1 MDEER
6 TGSSRA
12 IAGSDE
18 RVLVLGAGQM
28 GGGIAQVAA
37 LAGYRVTMCDVSQA
51 VLDRGLAAIRR
62 SLERMAARGPLTAA
76 DADAAIGRIAPS
88 TDPAAGKDAFL
99 AIEAVVEDVTTK
111 VDLWRRLDGILAP
124 EALRASNTSSISIT
138 RLAAATSQP
147 ERFIGMHFFNPVA
160 VMKLCEL
167 TRGMATSDATYAAVR
182 AAAERMGKT
191 TVEARDYPG
200 FVANRILMPL
210 INEAVYALMEGV
222 ASAADIDQVA
232 KLGLNHPMGPLA
244 LADLIG
250 LDTCLFVMEVLHRDL
265 GDPKF
270 RPCPL
275 LRKYV
280 EAGWLGRKSG
290 RGFFAYGT

>member
-1 MDEER
+1 MAVVDQER
-6 TGSSRA
+6 
-12 IAGSDE
+12 I
-18 RVLVLGAGQM
+18 LVLGAGQM

-37 LAGYRVTMCDVSQA
+37 VAGYRVTLCDLNQDLLA
-51 VLDRGLAAIRR
+51 RGLAAIRH
-62 SLERMAARGPLTAA
+62 SLDRVVAKGGLTAA
-76 DADAAIGRIAPS
+76 DAAAALARIATA
-88 TDPAAGKDAFL
+88 TDPAAGADAHL
-99 AIEAVVEDVTTK
+99 VIEAVVEDVRVK
-111 VDLWRRLDGILAP
+111 EDLWRRLDGLCPP
-124 EALRASNTSSISIT
+124 EAVFASNTSSISIT
-138 RLAAATSQP
+138 RLAAATGRSD
-147 ERFIGMHFFNPVA
+147 RFVGMHFFNPVPVMRLVELIRGLGTSEATVA
-160 VMKLCEL
+160 V
-167 TRGMATSDATYAAVR
+167 VR
-182 AAAERMGKT
+182 AAAARMGKV
-191 TVEARDYPG
+191 TVEARDFPG

-250 LDTCLFVMEVLHRDL
+250 LDTCLFILEVLHRDL

-280 EAGWLGRKSG
+280 EAGWLGRKTG
-290 RGFFAYGT
+290 RGFYTYGGA